1 MFNKLAIFKVSK
13 IIVENRNILNI
24 FKKFLISE
32 HSSFDKKQFKLF
44 SEFAIFIIIDNKKGY
59 NGSRKFVGDFK
70 TAFSSISRLK
80 VLLFAML

>member
-44 SEFAIFIIIDNKKGY
+44 SNLPY
-59 NGSRKFVGDFK
+59 LS
-70 TAFSSISRLK
+70 
-80 VLLFAML
+80 